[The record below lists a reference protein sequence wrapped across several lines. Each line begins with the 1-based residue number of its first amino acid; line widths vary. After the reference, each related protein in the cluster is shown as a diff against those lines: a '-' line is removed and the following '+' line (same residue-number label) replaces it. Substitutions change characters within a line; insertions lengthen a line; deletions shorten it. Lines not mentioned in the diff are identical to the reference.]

1 MFQMP
6 MSSPMITTMFGFGCA
21 EADAVVSAATVNSA
35 SRISSPLRVFFI
47 ACPPLIGLDQPGAGN
62 HSALSMVCAG
72 RSSAPAAAGQDRPR
86 GRNSF
91 IRRGRPILD
100 LGPMRPALSVRRVD
114 SRAEFSRRVPLSLR
128 RDAEAL
134 VDPPATRRELFAS
147 AYRHLAGEPGC
158 AIGGL
163 EVVSLCHAA
172 DAVRPRDVG

>member
-1 MFQMP
+1 
-6 MSSPMITTMFGFGCA
+6 
-21 EADAVVSAATVNSA
+21 
-35 SRISSPLRVFFI
+35 
-47 ACPPLIGLDQPGAGN
+47 
-62 HSALSMVCAG
+62 
-72 RSSAPAAAGQDRPR
+72 
-86 GRNSF
+86 
-91 IRRGRPILD
+91 
-100 LGPMRPALSVRRVD
+100 MRPALSVRRVD

-172 DAVRPRDVG
+172 GALRPRDVVHGGGDYRSEEHTSELQSHSDLVCRLLLEKKKRESIRRYHNLRRARRREAS